1 MIHYNKYI
9 TNKGAM
15 TQEDQIIKDI
25 AFCIDEC
32 GMNDEEIGHFLRAAE
47 ELGVSCEYLA
57 EEFIF
62 ESETHDE
69 FHRLHCDDNYLLSL
83 IHI

>member
-1 MIHYNKYI
+1 
-9 TNKGAM
+9 M

-47 ELGVSCEYLA
+47 EIGVNCQYLA

-62 ESETHDE
+62 QFDTPEK
-69 FHRLHCDDNYLLSL
+69 FQG
-83 IHI
+83 IHLDVTYFKSTGD

>member
-1 MIHYNKYI
+1 
-9 TNKGAM
+9 M

-47 ELGVSCEYLA
+47 ELRVSCEYLA
-57 EEFIF
+57 EEFIL

-69 FHRLHCDDNYLLSL
+69 FHRLHCDDNYLKINWRLDS
-83 IHI
+83 

>member
-1 MIHYNKYI
+1 
-9 TNKGAM
+9 M
-15 TQEDQIIKDI
+15 THTDQVIKDI

-32 GMNDEEIGHFLRAAE
+32 GMDDSEIGHFLRAAE

-62 ESETHDE
+62 ESETQDE
-69 FHRLHCDDNYLLSL
+69 FERLHLDPEYLKINWRLN
-83 IHI
+83 

>member
-1 MIHYNKYI
+1 
-9 TNKGAM
+9 M
-15 TQEDQIIKDI
+15 THTDQIIKDI

-32 GMNDEEIGHFLRAAE
+32 GMDDSEIGHFLRAAE

-62 ESETHDE
+62 ESETQDE
-69 FHRLHCDDNYLLSL
+69 FERLHLDPEYLKINWRLN
-83 IHI
+83 

>member
-1 MIHYNKYI
+1 
-9 TNKGAM
+9 M
-15 TQEDQIIKDI
+15 TKEDQIIKDI

-62 ESETHDE
+62 ESETHD
-69 FHRLHCDDNYLLSL
+69 
-83 IHI
+83 

>member
-1 MIHYNKYI
+1 
-9 TNKGAM
+9 M
-15 TQEDQIIKDI
+15 THTDQVIKDI

-32 GMNDEEIGHFLRAAE
+32 GMDDSEIGHFLRAAE

-62 ESETHDE
+62 ESETQEE
-69 FHRLHCDDNYLLSL
+69 FERLHLDDDYLKINWRLD
-83 IHI
+83 